1 MSEKNKWKMENLLEN
16 LRKNKDAVIIIGDK
30 AVKELELYPID
41 EASKKMLNKKKMVR
55 EPKYFWKYYRE
66 NVIGDKRIT
75 YSEAEKAIE
84 GLLRTG
90 TIKTAVNL
98 NYTGGI
104 DDPSRLSPV
113 LAPVKYE
120 LIELKGNMDRYR
132 CMSCDKED
140 FYTQDMLNTL
150 SMLKCEC
157 KGKIA
162 PSVVMF
168 GEKYLQKNTQAVKDA
183 IFKEED
189 GKVELNT
196 HCLIFIGV
204 DFEEDY
210 MHDLME
216 SYNAIKAEI
225 STDED
230 PCFTVMITQGDW
242 ASIEYY
248 QPEFATNED
257 IAGAISRLTAQIKEA

>member
-1 MSEKNKWKMENLLEN
+1 MSQENKWTMENLLEN
-16 LRKNKDAVIIIGDK
+16 LRKNKDAVIIVGDK

-41 EASKKMLNKKKMVR
+41 EASKKMLNKKKMVK
-55 EPKYFWKYYRE
+55 EPKYFWKHYRE
-66 NVIGDKRIT
+66 NILPQKGRAQAESNILELLKTDVCKTVID
-75 YSEAEKAIE
+75 
-84 GLLRTG
+84 
-90 TIKTAVNL
+90 L
-98 NYTGGI
+98 NYTGNINKG
-104 DDPSRLSPV
+104 LSTSTQV
-113 LAPVKYE
+113 
-120 LIELKGNMDRYR
+120 IQLKGDSSFYR
-132 CMSCDKED
+132 CMSCDKEGI
-140 FYTQDMLNTL
+140 YTSDMLNTL

-162 PSVVMF
+162 PSIVMF

-216 SYNAIKAEI
+216 SYNAIKAEV

>member
-1 MSEKNKWKMENLLEN
+1 MSQENKWTMENLLEN
-16 LRKNKDAVIIIGDK
+16 LRKNKDAVIIVGDK

-55 EPKYFWKYYRE
+55 EPKYFWKHYRE
-66 NVIGDKRIT
+66 NISPDKPVSK
-75 YSEAEKAIE
+75 SESELIE
-84 GLLRTG
+84 LTRTG
-90 TIKTAVNL
+90 IVKTVIDL
-98 NYTGGI
+98 NYTGAL
-104 DDPSRLSPV
+104 RR
-113 LAPVKYE
+113 YE
-120 LIELKGNMDRYR
+120 ISSKLIQLKGDKSFAR
-132 CMSCDKED
+132 CMSCEKVHPLTD
-140 FYTQDMLNTL
+140 DMLNTL

-216 SYNAIKAEI
+216 SYNAIKAEV